1 MNMNYAELKRVMLA
15 TAGSAV
21 LLVAASGCS
30 PQNNTKT
37 EAMPAIDIAN
47 MDTTVN
53 PGDNFYLYA

>member
-30 PQNNTKT
+30 PKTNTKT
-37 EAMPAIDIAN
+37 EAMPAIEEKYKQLQ
-47 MDTTVN
+47 T
-53 PGDNFYLYA
+53 